1 MTNPND
7 KKSIPIGFNLNS
19 EYVLILS
26 GDALIVFEKI
36 EEGKGKI
43 IFWSSLYAITDLQ
56 VNKMDKIITIN
67 FYEDTKMNEYRLRLY
82 MENYLFFRDTLVKKM
97 NGLKIKPESVKVNKG
112 IRRLSTKEINT
123 MKIIDDIEKNAEEL
137 KGRIEKGEIN
147 DYTVHT
153 FTTLCNKAIEY
164 YAERGNE
171 RHLIF
176 LDMMKKILAME
187 EVQKLTT
194 EDQKEEEKKE

>member
-1 MTNPND
+1 M
-7 KKSIPIGFNLNS
+7 
-19 EYVLILS
+19 IL
-26 GDALIVFEKI
+26 FEKI

-67 FYEDTKMNEYRLRLY
+67 FYEETKMNEYRLKLY

-112 IRRLSTKEINT
+112 NSIRRLSTKEINT

-137 KGRIEKGEIN
+137 KERIEKGEIN

-176 LDMMKKILAME
+176 LDMKKKILAME

-194 EDQKEEEKKE
+194 DDQKEEEKKE

>member
-97 NGLKIKPESVKVNKG
+97 NGLKIKPE
-112 IRRLSTKEINT
+112 
-123 MKIIDDIEKNAEEL
+123 
-137 KGRIEKGEIN
+137 
-147 DYTVHT
+147 
-153 FTTLCNKAIEY
+153 
-164 YAERGNE
+164 
-171 RHLIF
+171 
-176 LDMMKKILAME
+176 
-187 EVQKLTT
+187 
-194 EDQKEEEKKE
+194 

>member
-7 KKSIPIGFNLNS
+7 KKSVPIGFNLNS

-36 EEGKGKI
+36 EEGKWKI

-137 KGRIEKGEIN
+137 KERIEKGEIN
-147 DYTVHT
+147 DYTIHT

-194 EDQKEEEKKE
+194 ENQKEEEKKE

>member
-1 MTNPND
+1 M
-7 KKSIPIGFNLNS
+7 
-19 EYVLILS
+19 IL
-26 GDALIVFEKI
+26 FEKI

-67 FYEDTKMNEYRLRLY
+67 FYEETKMNEYRLKLY

-112 IRRLSTKEINT
+112 NSIRRLSTKEINT

-137 KGRIEKGEIN
+137 KERI
-147 DYTVHT
+147 V
-153 FTTLCNKAIEY
+153 
-164 YAERGNE
+164 
-171 RHLIF
+171 
-176 LDMMKKILAME
+176 
-187 EVQKLTT
+187 
-194 EDQKEEEKKE
+194 